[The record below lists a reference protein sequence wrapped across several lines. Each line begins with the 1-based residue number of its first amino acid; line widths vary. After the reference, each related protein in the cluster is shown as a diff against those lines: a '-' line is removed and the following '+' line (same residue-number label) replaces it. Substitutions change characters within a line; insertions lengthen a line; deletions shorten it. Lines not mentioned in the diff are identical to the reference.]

1 MKPGDIMRIKHAP
14 DQSAWERSHVGMI
27 CLLIRNLGPEDGVVS
42 SPNMWDVLVEGK
54 VIRLHK
60 LDLEKLDETR

>member
-1 MKPGDIMRIKHAP
+1 MKPGDIMRVKHAP
-14 DQSAWERSHVGMI
+14 DQSGWARSHVGMI

-60 LDLEKLDETR
+60 LDLEPVDETR

>member
-1 MKPGDIMRIKHAP
+1 MKPGDIMRIKWAP

-27 CLLIRNLGPEDGVVS
+27 CLLIRNLGPGDGVVS

-60 LDLEKLDETR
+60 LDLEVVSEAR

>member
-1 MKPGDIMRIKHAP
+1 MKPGDLMRIVLVP
-14 DQSAWERSHVGMI
+14 DQGSWFRVNDGKT

-60 LDLEKLDETR
+60 LDMEPIHETR